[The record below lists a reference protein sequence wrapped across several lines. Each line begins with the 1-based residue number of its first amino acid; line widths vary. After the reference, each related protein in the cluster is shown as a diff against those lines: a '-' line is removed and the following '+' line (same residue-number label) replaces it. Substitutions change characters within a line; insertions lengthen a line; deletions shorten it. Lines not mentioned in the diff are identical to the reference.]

1 MTNIFNLFLFL
12 LLLWIIFMISS
23 NKFSTGFVLFG
34 ALSSMIVAFSSYQL
48 KLFDKKSELLYL
60 SIGFYKH
67 FLTLYFKN
75 FWRSFYVLFNLA
87 TFGKTFHP
95 TIRYINLK
103 ENYKFNHT
111 LLIATIN
118 MNCGLFAI
126 NVANNKI
133 AVHCVND
140 SYFFAFDLLKYTI
153 NLNNVND
160 DNLI

>member
-12 LLLWIIFMISS
+12 LLLWIIFMFSS
-23 NKFSTGFVLFG
+23 NKFSTGFILFG
-34 ALSSMIVAFSSYQL
+34 VLSSIIVAFSSYQL
-48 KLFDKKSELLYL
+48 KLFDKKTEFLFL

-67 FLTLYFKN
+67 FVGLYFKN
-75 FWRSFYVLFNLA
+75 FFRSFYVLFNMA
-87 TFGKTFHP
+87 TFDKSIHP
-95 TIRYINLK
+95 TIRYINIK
-103 ENYKFNHT
+103 ENYKFNYA

-126 NVANNKI
+126 NLAKNKI